1 MKLWDTKRQEGIM
14 KMRMLAFAAAGLLC
28 AGCGQ
33 MYWTKA
39 DATLDTFLAD
49 HDPCFNHATIGYGVG
64 SENAYKACMRSH
76 GWSRIQESSVN
87 ERDANGA
94 VITVHPHFRG
104 PEDDDSF
111 RDSDQARYRNQG
123 QGPGAKLGGS

>member
-1 MKLWDTKRQEGIM
+1 M

-33 MYWTKA
+33 WYWTKA
-39 DATLDTFLAD
+39 DATLQTFLTD
-49 HDPCFNHATIGYGVG
+49 HEPCFKTATIGYGVG
-64 SENAYKACMRSH
+64 SEAAYKACMRSH
-76 GWSRIQESSVN
+76 GWSRVQES
-87 ERDANGA
+87 A
-94 VITVHPHFRG
+94 VSEHEQLADGSWRVTHHPYFRG

-111 RDSDQARYRNQG
+111 RDTDQARYRNQG